1 MAGPVPEVHPPTR
14 SPAYDHASHPLHCVR
29 CAASPA
35 ASALGPGPPAAGFGP
50 VAEGHT
56 PGTQR
61 LPGFGGGGPGDP
73 RALRDDAPGTPRRK
87 GRGPTR
93 LAGGGRGPGR
103 AGQHQLPG
111 RTLWAIEAPA
121 SRHAQLHPG
130 RQLLMRRTAAMAM
143 PTPCGLPQPFPLC
156 CIVTNHQFS
165 EVRLPCSESG

>member
-14 SPAYDHASHPLHCVR
+14 SPAYDHASHPLLHCVR

-35 ASALGPGPPAAGFGP
+35 ASALGPGPPAAGIGP
-50 VAEGHT
+50 VTEGHT

-61 LPGFGGGGPGDP
+61 RPGFGGGGPGDP

-130 RQLLMRRTAAMAM
+130 RQLLMRRTAPGIGAA
-143 PTPCGLPQPFPLC
+143 QPWRCRVANPLRVAAA
-156 CIVTNHQFS
+156 IPALLYSDKSSVQ
-165 EVRLPCSESG
+165 